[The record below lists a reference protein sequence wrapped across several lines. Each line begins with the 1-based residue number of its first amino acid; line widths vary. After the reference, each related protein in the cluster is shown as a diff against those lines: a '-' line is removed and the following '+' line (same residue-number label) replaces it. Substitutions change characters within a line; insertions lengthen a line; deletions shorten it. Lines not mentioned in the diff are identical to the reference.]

1 MPLIVIVLIAGD
13 EGGYVCDSSNSDH
26 FIMILKIAVIVILME
41 LLITVIAM
49 LIMITFM
56 IAGATSR

>member
-13 EGGYVCDSSNSDH
+13 EGGYVCDSSNNSGH
-26 FIMILKIAVIVILME
+26 FIMILKIAVILME

-49 LIMITFM
+49 LMMITFM